1 MKMKVIWH
9 PINHFRSFS
18 TIVATAAAEAGT
30 GDGVV
35 GESGRIWPTLLRIEM
50 ASVDQF
56 NELTK
61 KIATLI
67 FILF

>member
-1 MKMKVIWH
+1 MKIKVIWH

-35 GESGRIWPTLLRIEM
+35 GESGRIVPTLLRIEM